1 MRTMPILE
9 TERLVIRPFTTA
21 DIDPTHQVLSSIG
34 WVDDTLHE
42 NQQREATGEYVT
54 WCSLNHQQL
63 AQLDQPPY
71 GDRAVILKETETLIG
86 TCGLVPYLDT
96 FAVFPTFGGRPD
108 GFASAKMGLL
118 WTIGSSYQNSGY
130 ATEVARSLIN
140 YALTELN
147 LDHII
152 ATTEFDNTASQ
163 KVMTKAG
170 MRLERNPYG
179 EPPWLQICG
188 IAANREAP

>member
-1 MRTMPILE
+1 MRTMPVLQ
-9 TERLVIRPFTTA
+9 TERLVIRPFTPA
-21 DIDPTHQVLSSIG
+21 DITPTHQVLASIG
-34 WVDDTLHE
+34 WVDDTLDE
-42 NQQREATGEYVT
+42 KQQQEATGEYVR

-63 AQLDQPPY
+63 AQLGQPPY
-71 GDRAVILKETETLIG
+71 GDRAVILKETDTLIG
-86 TCGLVPYLDT
+86 TCGLVPCLDT
-96 FAVFPTFGGRPD
+96 FAVFPSFGGRPD

-118 WTIGSSYQNSGY
+118 WAIGSRYQNRGY
-130 ATEVARSLIN
+130 ASEVARSLIN

-152 ATTEFDNTASQ
+152 ATTEFDNIPSQ
-163 KVMTKAG
+163 KVMVKAG

-188 IAANREAP
+188 IAANKRAP